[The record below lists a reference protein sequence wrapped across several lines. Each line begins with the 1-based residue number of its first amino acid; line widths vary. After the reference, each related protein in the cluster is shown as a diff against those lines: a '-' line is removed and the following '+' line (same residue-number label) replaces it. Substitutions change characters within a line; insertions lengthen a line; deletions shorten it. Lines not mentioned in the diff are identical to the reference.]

1 MIKFMFSVYDSKA
14 RVYGNPFM
22 SPRQETAVRDF
33 TAAVRDSSTQLNKF
47 PEDFT
52 LVEIGEF
59 DDETCTFT
67 LHQNPIPL
75 GLANQFKE

>member
-14 RVYGNPFM
+14 RAYGNPFT
-22 SPRQETAVRDF
+22 SPRQEMAVRDF
-33 TAAVRDSSTQLNKF
+33 TAAVRDTSTQLNKF

-59 DDETCTFT
+59 DDETCSFM
-67 LHQNPIPL
+67 LHKNPIPL
-75 GLANQFKE
+75 GLAAQFKE